1 MTSPQLTSPHT
12 TPHHLIPPHPPP
24 PHPPPPLAHPHLTL
38 SHLILPHPTFPHP
51 TSPYPTPLH
60 ITLPHLILPYF
71 GVLLVMFVDLF
82 YLIHSSIMLY
92 FQEKLLLEPYT
103 SSRNVA
109 YVILAPDNDTT
120 IANVKMYFK
129 ELSAIYEVS

>member
-1 MTSPQLTSPHT
+1 
-12 TPHHLIPPHPPP
+12 
-24 PHPPPPLAHPHLTL
+24 
-38 SHLILPHPTFPHP
+38 
-51 TSPYPTPLH
+51 
-60 ITLPHLILPYF
+60 
-71 GVLLVMFVDLF
+71 MFVDLF

-129 ELSAIYEVS
+129 ELSAIYEVSWMKQVLVEWFYNTYIEDITWLCWR